1 MNDPAAIEIRGL
13 RKVYGDVR
21 ALDELNLDVPSGSVF
36 GFLGPNGAGK
46 STTLS
51 ILAGLARPTA
61 GVARVLGHDVVA
73 AGNAVRA
80 QIGYLPDVPGFYP
93 WMTGAE
99 SLRFAGSL
107 FGIDGSTLEARVDA
121 LLRLAGLRD
130 VTARVGGYSRGM
142 RQRLGLAQAL
152 INAPRLLLLDEPTS
166 ALDPLGRKAV
176 LDMLTELRGRTT
188 VFFSTHI
195 LADVERVC
203 DTIAILDQGRVLLE
217 AGAQEL
223 RARRGAD
230 ALTVGLASSEAA
242 ATLARVLDGQPWLR
256 ACRQSGDELRLS
268 VSDTDAAQRAL
279 PALLAAQQLALRRLE
294 TGEASLEDVFVELIG
309 GQTE

>member
-13 RKVYGDVR
+13 RKDYGAVR
-21 ALDELNLDVPSGSVF
+21 ALDELSLDVPSGSVF

-107 FGIDGSTLEARVDA
+107 FGIRGASLDRRVDA

-142 RQRLGLAQAL
+142 RQRLGPAQAL

-176 LDMLTELRGRTT
+176 LDLLVALRGRTT

-203 DTIAILDQGRVLLE
+203 DTIAILDKGRVLLE

-230 ALTVGLASSEAA
+230 TLTVELESSEAA
-242 ATLARVLDGQPWLR
+242 ATLARALDGQPWLR
-256 ACRQSGDELRLS
+256 ACRQHGDELRLS
-268 VSDTDAAQRAL
+268 VSDAAAAQLAL
-279 PALLAAQQLALRRLE
+279 PALLAARQLALRRLE

-309 GQTE
+309 GQTG